1 MSVPATAIDAAPA
14 VTADRADSEYQWY
27 RWSAGHP
34 VGALL
39 IVGVVATQMATTI
52 GYFLPAIGLPSLPWP
67 LYNGVLWAPSSKY
80 GSAGSF
86 FVGEIPHFLNGM
98 VFVFLF
104 AVLMYDKL
112 PFGRARAANLYK
124 ALLYGVILTII
135 SAGVLVP
142 LVYEPH
148 QGFGWF
154 SFSGPNGWKLPLAI
168 LVWHLV
174 FVVHIAALHNPA
186 RTRQIRQEAA
196 R

>member
-1 MSVPATAIDAAPA
+1 MSVPAPTIDVASAE
-14 VTADRADSEYQWY
+14 TADRADSEYQWY

-67 LYNGVLWAPSSKY
+67 LYNGVLWAPSTQF

-124 ALLYGVILTII
+124 ALIYGVILTVI

-174 FVVHIAALHNPA
+174 FAVHIAALHNPA
-186 RTRQIRQEAA
+186 RTRQIRQAA
-196 R
+196 AV